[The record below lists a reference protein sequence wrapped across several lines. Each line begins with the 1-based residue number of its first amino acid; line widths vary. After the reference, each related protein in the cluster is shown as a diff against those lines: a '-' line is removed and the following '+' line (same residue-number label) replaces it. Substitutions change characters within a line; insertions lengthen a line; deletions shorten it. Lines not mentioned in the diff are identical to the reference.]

1 METTLLFFSGI
12 AIIAHLINI
21 ALTIYTLGR
30 NSETASDDA
39 RSALDAYYQYYTCIG
54 YLVIK

>member
-1 METTLLFFSGI
+1 METTILFFSGI
-12 AIIAHLINI
+12 AIIAYLINI

-30 NSETASDDA
+30 NSETTSDDA

-54 YLVIK
+54 Y